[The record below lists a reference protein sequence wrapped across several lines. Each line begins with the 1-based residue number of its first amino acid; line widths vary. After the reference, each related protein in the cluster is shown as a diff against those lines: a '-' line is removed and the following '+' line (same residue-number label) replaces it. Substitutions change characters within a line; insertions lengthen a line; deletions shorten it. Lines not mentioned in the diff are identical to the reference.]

1 MVMNKAQWTAIAILL
16 AGVGWIASGML
27 SGRGAD
33 MPNASA
39 DQALNQT
46 EQAPVSVR
54 VQESLAQSFQSDII
68 LQGRTATSRMVEL
81 QAEVSGRAE
90 ELMVMEG
97 QPVKKA
103 DAILKIAVND
113 RAARLDQAR
122 ASLEQRR
129 IQVEAARQ
137 LAKQSFGTQVRLA
150 EAEAQFQQAKA
161 DVVRFEL
168 DLANTTIRAPF
179 DGVFDTRNTD
189 LGAVL
194 NVGDIIGTVV
204 DLDPLKVT
212 GQISERNVRDV
223 KIGMPGRM
231 VLSDGMEIQGEINYV
246 ASVSDPSTRT
256 FKIELL
262 VPNPNSEVLAGLAAQ
277 LRLPAGKKM
286 AHSVSPSVLTLSD
299 DGQIG
304 VKTVD
309 ANKTI
314 RFWPVEILDD
324 GPQGTWIAGLP
335 DRATIVVVGQDYV
348 SVGQK
353 VAPVVVS
360 MSSDQS

>member
-1 MVMNKAQWTAIAILL
+1 MNKAQITALVILL
-16 AGVGWIASGML
+16 AGVAWVGSGML
-27 SGRGAD
+27 TGKGAD
-33 MPNASA
+33 APNANA
-39 DQALNQT
+39 DQNAG
-46 EQAPVSVR
+46 EVAQAVPSVR
-54 VQESLAQSFQSDII
+54 VQESTAQAFQSDII
-68 LQGRTATSRMVEL
+68 LQGRTAASRMVEL
-81 QAEVSGRAE
+81 RAEVSGRAE
-90 ELMVMEG
+90 DIVVMEG
-97 QPVKKA
+97 QPVSEG
-103 DAILKIAVND
+103 DPILKIAIND

-129 IQVEAARQ
+129 IQVDAARQ

-179 DGVFDTRNTD
+179 DGVLDTRTTD
-189 LGAVL
+189 VGAVL
-194 NVGDIIGTVV
+194 NAGDKVGTVV

-212 GQISERNVRDV
+212 GQISERNVRAV

-231 VLSDGMEIQGEINYV
+231 VLSDGTEIKGEISYV

-262 VPNPNSEVLAGLAAQ
+262 VPNPNSDVLAGLAAQ
-277 LRLPAGKKM
+277 LRLPAGVQM
-286 AHSVSPSVLTLSD
+286 AHSVSPSVLTLSNE
-299 DGQIG
+299 GKIG

-309 ANKTI
+309 ADKKI

-324 GPQGTWIAGLP
+324 GPQGTWVSGLP
-335 DRATIVVVGQDYV
+335 ERATIVVVGQDYV
-348 SVGQK
+348 EVGQK
-353 VAPVVVS
+353 VVPVVVA
-360 MSSDQS
+360 MTGDQS

>member
-1 MVMNKAQWTAIAILL
+1 MNKAQIAAIAIFL
-16 AGVGWIASGML
+16 AGVAWIGSGML
-27 SGRGAD
+27 TGRGTD
-33 MPNASA
+33 TPNASA
-39 DQALNQT
+39 DQEAA
-46 EQAPVSVR
+46 QAAAAVPSVR
-54 VQESLAQSFQSDII
+54 VEESVAKSFQSDII
-68 LQGRTATSRMVEL
+68 LQGRTAASRMVEL
-81 QAEVSGRAE
+81 RAEVSGRAE
-90 ELMVMEG
+90 EIMVMEG
-97 QPVKKA
+97 QPVTDQA
-103 DAILKIAVND
+103 SILKIAIND

-150 EAEAQFQQAKA
+150 EAEAQFQQARA

-179 DGVFDTRNTD
+179 DGIFDTRNTD
-189 LGAVL
+189 VGAVL

-223 KIGMPGRM
+223 KIGMPGKM
-231 VLSDGMEIQGEINYV
+231 VLSDGMEIKGEISYV

-262 VPNPNSEVLAGLAAQ
+262 VPNPNSDVLAGLAAQ
-277 LRLPAGKKM
+277 LRLPAGQQM

-299 DGQIG
+299 NGQIG
-304 VKTVD
+304 IKTVD
-309 ANKTI
+309 SDSKI
-314 RFWPVEILDD
+314 KFWPVEILDD
-324 GPQGTWIAGLP
+324 GPQGTWVAGLP

-348 SVGQK
+348 GVGQK
-353 VAPVVVS
+353 VKPVTVALNA
-360 MSSDQS
+360 DQS